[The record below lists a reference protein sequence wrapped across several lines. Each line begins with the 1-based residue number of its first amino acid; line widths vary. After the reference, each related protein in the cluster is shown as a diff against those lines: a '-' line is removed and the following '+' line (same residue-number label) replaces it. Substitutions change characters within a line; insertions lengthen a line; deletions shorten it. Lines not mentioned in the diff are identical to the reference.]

1 MSIFRGSS
9 RLFDTQIKCRRTVRP
24 SFSNEFGG
32 SFILIEPGVN
42 GDLEIYEPYFIG
54 ARPVTQ
60 VEWSSVMDSNPSRFT
75 DGWSAGLRP
84 VESVSWLDCQEY
96 ISKLNLAETNLR
108 LGLAGVWRL
117 PSEMEWEYACRA
129 GTSSRWYNSDK
140 DTDLDEVAWHGGNS
154 GATTREVGQ
163 KKANPWGLYD
173 CHGNV
178 AEWTSTEVG
187 LKRITKGG
195 SWLMESESTTSSS
208 RRVISVDKKSDA
220 IGLRLVWSPI

>member
-1 MSIFRGSS
+1 M
-9 RLFDTQIKCRRTVRP
+9 RP

-60 VEWSSVMDSNPSRFT
+60 VEWSSVMGSNPSRFT

-129 GTSSRWYNSDK
+129 GTSTRWYNSDK

-187 LKRITKGG
+187 LNRITKGG